1 MHDRGS
7 EPPFSPHSRRR
18 SALDG
23 IVMVFVVAFVLL
35 VSQGQGITSS
45 ANEMQPGVERSILL
59 AVGKPAGWIAGHLPF
74 AQATS
79 DSTRFL
85 SPDGGDSGSAKAAA
99 ARAGKG
105 GGGQITARAFDPVT
119 LGEPAPKLPKLTKLL
134 VTGDSMSMPLDAL
147 LARRFAGAGVRTD
160 REPHIGTGISK
171 SDLLDWTTEAFAQAA
186 KRPQAIVV
194 FIGANEGFPMR
205 GPDGRNADCCGP
217 AWAAAYANRV
227 RTMMDAYTTDPQARV
242 YWISVPT
249 PRDPARQKIERAVN
263 AAVRVAAVTFGA
275 QVRLIDINPI
285 FSPDGRFHDSIV
297 VGGADTLVR
306 RSDGIHLNDRGA
318 AITADLVEKAI
329 KRDFGP

>member
-7 EPPFSPHSRRR
+7 EPPFSPHSKRR
-18 SALDG
+18 SATDA

-74 AQATS
+74 AQATN

-85 SPDGGDSGSAKAAA
+85 SPDGGDQEA
-99 ARAGKG
+99 ARAAEKAG
-105 GGGQITARAFDPVT
+105 GAGSGQITAKAFDPVT
-119 LGEPAPKLPKLTKLL
+119 LGEPAPKLPRLTKLL

-171 SDLLDWTTEAFAQAA
+171 SDLLDWGAEAFAQAA
-186 KRPQAIVV
+186 KKPQAVVV
-194 FIGANEGFPMR
+194 FIGANEGFPMK

-227 RTMMDAYTTDPQARV
+227 RTMLNAYTRDPGVRV
-242 YWISVPT
+242 YWVSVPT
-249 PRDPARQKIERAVN
+249 PRDPARQKIQRSVN

-285 FSPDGRFHDSIV
+285 FSPDGRYHDSIS

-318 AITADLVEKAI
+318 AITADLVEREI